1 MFQALKDLLEGLTPF
16 NPTPSAA
23 ERARSVQL
31 AAAVLLVEVVR
42 AKAALGDAERS
53 VMESALRQQFALS
66 DEELQALL
74 DQATTT
80 SRTAYDYQHFTSQ
93 LNEHLTQAEKIRLVE
108 AMWQVA
114 YADARPDENE
124 MHTISKVAGLLHVT
138 HGEYIGA
145 KMRAKEVSPP

>member
-1 MFQALKDLLEGLTPF
+1 MFQALKDLLESIAPLH
-16 NPTPSAA
+16 PTPSPA
-23 ERARSVQL
+23 ERARALQL

-42 AKAALGDAERS
+42 TKATLGHAERS
-53 VMESALRQQFALS
+53 VMESALRQQFALT

-93 LNEHLTQAEKIRLVE
+93 LNEHFTQAEKIRLVE